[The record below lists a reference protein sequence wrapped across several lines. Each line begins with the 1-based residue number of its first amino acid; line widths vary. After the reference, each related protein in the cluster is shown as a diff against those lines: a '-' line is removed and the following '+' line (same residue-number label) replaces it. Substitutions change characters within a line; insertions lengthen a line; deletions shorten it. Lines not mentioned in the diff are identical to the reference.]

1 MKIIDVSHHNGTI
14 NWTQVALDGMKGAYI
29 KLTEGTSFLSKTA
42 YQNYL
47 GAKNAGLLVG
57 FYHYAHAN
65 NDPVKEVNFFL
76 EKLGNMKVDLP
87 HCLDLEESK
96 GKNKAQVT
104 AFGLKWM
111 EYL

>member
-14 NWTQVALDGMKGAYI
+14 SWTQVALDGVKGAYI
-29 KLTEGTSFLSKTA
+29 ELTEGTSFLSKTA

-65 NDPVKEVNFFL
+65 NDPVKEVNFL
-76 EKLGNMKVDLP
+76 LKKLGNMKVDLP

-104 AFGLKWM
+104 AFGLK
-111 EYL
+111 